1 MKEDTV
7 EKKKVATCALSCG
20 ELAAQVNV
28 GEACEDEGLFFD
40 IFVSFFHRYFI
51 IVDDA
56 IGGAVCIRDI
66 GIDDIGR
73 FLACFRGLVVEHFV
87 SREVKACVFSLF
99 DIL

>member
-1 MKEDTV
+1 MSV
-7 EKKKVATCALSCG
+7 RHVA
-20 ELAAQVNV
+20 
-28 GEACEDEGLFFD
+28 EDEGLLFD
-40 IFVSFFHRYFI
+40 IFVSFCHRYFI

-56 IGGAVCIRDI
+56 IGGAVCIRYI

-87 SREVKACVFSLF
+87 SREVKACVFGLF